1 MEKTTALA
9 EKLRAIADL
18 TIQEAEDLRQKAEDL
33 RAAAD
38 LLVEEASKPELEP
51 MPVPEPE
58 PEPTSPPASESGQY
72 YIWQGIAISVG
83 TSARF
88 TRDRRDR
95 NEPWHYA
102 NIESV
107 GLRYNDNVYS
117 PNQFCR
123 LIAGNA
129 RDAWRDLYIQRPTGE
144 WVVADRLRQ
153 EGKAKHKAYVATARG
168 NVIELGQHHPQ

>member
-18 TIQEAEDLRQKAEDL
+18 TIQEAEDLLQKAEDL

-38 LLVEEASKPELEP
+38 LLVEPELEP

-58 PEPTSPPASESGQY
+58 PEPTSLPASESGQY
-72 YIWQGIAISVG
+72 YIWQGIAIAVG

-88 TRDRRDR
+88 TRDRRDQ

-102 NIESV
+102 KFESI
-107 GLRYNDNVYS
+107 GLRYNGNVYS

-144 WVVADRLRQ
+144 WVEADRLRQ
-153 EGKAKHKAYVATARG
+153 EGKAKHKACVATAR
-168 NVIELGQHHPQ
+168 NVIELGQHQPQ

>member
-1 MEKTTALA
+1 MEKTIALA

-18 TIQEAEDLRQKAEDL
+18 AADLRQKAEDL

-38 LLVEEASKPELEP
+38 LLEEASKPELKS

-58 PEPTSPPASESGQY
+58 PEPTSQPASERGQY
-72 YIWQGIAISVG
+72 YIWQGIAIAVG
-83 TSARF
+83 TPARF

-95 NEPWHYA
+95 NELWHYA
-102 NIESV
+102 TIESV
-107 GLRYNDNVYS
+107 GLRYNDKIYS

-153 EGKAKHKAYVATARG
+153 EGKAKFQAYVATARD
-168 NVIELGQHHPQ
+168 NVIELGQHQPQ